1 MLPECSLVGRMA
13 IQGLSKSWGYLKAP
27 QPELPMSLA
36 LEPPLAAHLPEI
48 VATMTRA
55 TERLQVI
62 AGTVGRNMVQMS
74 HRQQKPPGKFLVLR
88 YHQASL
94 QVASRTDS
102 LHKLLRRFPRAEA
115 GSATELTTPVHL
127 GLNVT
132 SDRPPV
138 GRI

>member
-74 HRQQKPPGKFLVLR
+74 HRQQKPPGNFW
-88 YHQASL
+88 Y
-94 QVASRTDS
+94 
-102 LHKLLRRFPRAEA
+102 
-115 GSATELTTPVHL
+115 SATTRQVSRLPVVQIRCINSC
-127 GLNVT
+127 GDSPGRKQGRPQNSQRQST
-132 SDRPPV
+132 SALMSRRSPPV